1 MWTDFIIPV
10 LASLFATYG
19 FTIVYNIRGK
29 NAFLASLCGAL
40 AWTVYL
46 LCKEVTSSLFVPFFV
61 SVICIFIMVLL
72 VNSTYGRAFK
82 AVRDDEIAAEAMGIN
97 LAKHKMASFC
107 ISSFFAGVGGAL
119 FLFKPTN
126 EEGCVK
132 NVKIRG
138 LNPDL
143 TYRAEFYER
152 KDQSFTVSGAELM
165 EKGLTCVIEE
175 ACGSEIVF
183 FMVQK

>member
-61 SVICIFIMVLL
+61 SGIAIALYSELAALIFKTPSTVFLIPGIIPLVPGLTIFRTMESCLIGDIPAFAEGLVTTIKIGGAIVLGL
-72 VNSTYGRAFK
+72 TL
-82 AVRDDEIAAEAMGIN
+82 M
-97 LAKHKMASFC
+97 
-107 ISSFFAGVGGAL
+107 SSFFRL
-119 FLFKPTN
+119 FRSGLYR
-126 EEGCVK
+126 VSQ
-132 NVKIRG
+132 KI
-138 LNPDL
+138 
-143 TYRAEFYER
+143 
-152 KDQSFTVSGAELM
+152 
-165 EKGLTCVIEE
+165 
-175 ACGSEIVF
+175 
-183 FMVQK
+183 